1 MQRSFQPSKW
11 HVTAA
16 GQRGEWGKC
25 PGQSPA
31 PYAFSKPRILLSSTR
46 PTNPGMNE
54 SATIPLYSFKPKAR
68 ALTIMVPPVVFTV
81 SANPLDKW
89 PLGSALVLGAQ
100 ANPAS
105 TFNPQGPNSGF
116 LDLIYIWHSFSK
128 KAFHSHKIFKNIFD
142 FEYCHTWQDLKVS
155 LAVPCQLLGDGISFF
170 LEAHVKSRPDIR
182 LQGFPSKVSIWK
194 ARAADRNLAL
204 SLPPPCDQDLL
215 APQLSHLSNHWQ
227 PFPPSVVMKIQRS
240 LNTAPGTW

>member
-1 MQRSFQPSKW
+1 
-11 HVTAA
+11 
-16 GQRGEWGKC
+16 
-25 PGQSPA
+25 
-31 PYAFSKPRILLSSTR
+31 
-46 PTNPGMNE
+46 MNE

-155 LAVPCQLLGDGISFF
+155 LAVPCQLLGGGISFLLRGTCEEQTWHQASGVPLKGLD
-170 LEAHVKSRPDIR
+170 LESQSCRPE
-182 LQGFPSKVSIWK
+182 PSLVTSSPMWSGPLGTS
-194 ARAADRNLAL
+194 AFSSVQPLTAL
-204 SLPPPCDQDLL
+204 S
-215 APQLSHLSNHWQ
+215 S
-227 PFPPSVVMKIQRS
+227 QRCHEDS
-240 LNTAPGTW
+240 MIP